1 MDNYYVNLDEV
12 YKLKKS
18 FILGDNIFNNNN
30 KDYYNIKYDNKFL
43 YINFKANIYNLELIP
58 RKKLFLQVDVDTIN
72 NFKKLIKLI
81 SRNIKVNIQEYDSIY
96 ENKKSYILGFIPG
109 YIKDNK
115 NTFFL
120 KINKHVNNKLNQI
133 NINNLQEDDIP
144 RNFHGIITLKIKSL
158 CKDTYNNE
166 INYKLVN
173 DIHQITIINEI
184 HEKENED
191 NDEENNN
198 LILKLINS

>member
-30 KDYYNIKYDNKFL
+30 KNYYNIKYDNKFL

-58 RKKLFLQVDVDTIN
+58 RKKLFLQVDVDIIN

-81 SRNIKVNIQEYDSIY
+81 SRNIKVNIQEY
-96 ENKKSYILGFIPG
+96 
-109 YIKDNK
+109 
-115 NTFFL
+115 
-120 KINKHVNNKLNQI
+120 
-133 NINNLQEDDIP
+133 DIP

-173 DIHQITIINEI
+173 DIHKITIINEI
-184 HEKENED
+184 HEKEDED
-191 NDEENNN
+191 NESENNN

>member
-1 MDNYYVNLDEV
+1 MDNYVNLDEV

-120 KINKHVNNKLNQI
+120 KINKHVDNKLNQI

-184 HEKENED
+184 HEKDDED
-191 NDEENNN
+191 NESENNN